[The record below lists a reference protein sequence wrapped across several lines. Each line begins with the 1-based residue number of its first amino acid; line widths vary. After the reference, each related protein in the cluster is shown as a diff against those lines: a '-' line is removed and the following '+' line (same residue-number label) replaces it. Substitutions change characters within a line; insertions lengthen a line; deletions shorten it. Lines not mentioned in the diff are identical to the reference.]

1 MMKFNI
7 ALSYPDTNENFAEVM
22 NSVAQGLRAL
32 GHQVTT
38 VNRFQRGVVNIIF
51 GFYIHP
57 DMPLEKS
64 IIYQLEPVDD
74 FTLHNG
80 HVPATAMRQHIVW
93 DYSRHN
99 VQRLQEAGT
108 SAIYVP
114 IGCPSIAVTSVPQD
128 IDVLFYGAMHLRRT
142 QIVDALRQKGLKVVS
157 EFGVF
162 GGRLDSLISRA
173 KVVLNMHGSSLHRT
187 FESVRVARILAHHRA
202 VVSEVNI
209 GDDTDGFGGS
219 VLGVPYP
226 SLVDAC
232 IYLVKN
238 EDRRT
243 EYADAGFGYIH
254 TRDESA
260 ILRRAL
266 EETYGQ
272 H

>member
-1 MMKFNI
+1 MKFNI
-7 ALSYPDTNENFAEVM
+7 ALSYQDTNENFAEVM

-32 GHQVTT
+32 GHQVTE
-38 VNRFQRGVVNIIF
+38 VNRFQRGVTNIIF

-57 DMPLEKS
+57 DMPQEKS

-74 FTLHNG
+74 VTLRNG
-80 HVPATAMRQHIVW
+80 HVPASAMRKHIVW

-99 VQRLQEAGT
+99 AQRLKEAGVH
-108 SAIYVP
+108 AVYVP
-114 IGCPSIAVTSVPQD
+114 IGCPPIIAHPAQQD
-128 IDVLFYGAMHLRRT
+128 IDVLFYGAMHPRRIQIINDLRN
-142 QIVDALRQKGLKVVS
+142 KGLRV
-157 EFGVF
+157 EAAFGVF
-162 GGRLDSLISRA
+162 GGRLDQLISRS
-173 KVVLNMHGSSLHRT
+173 KIVLNLHGSSLHRT

-232 IYLVKN
+232 VYLVKN
-238 EDRRT
+238 EDRRN
-243 EYADAGFGYIH
+243 EYADAGFAYIH
-254 TRDESA
+254 TRVESD

-272 H
+272 NQ